1 MAIRIGDNI
10 AANVPLE
17 RNDLSWIVAKVIE
30 IKDDGLSYVVKDEEE
45 DKRYTVEAK
54 MTRPFPGKG
63 QSFEEGDQV
72 LALWPLDSKSWTTL
86 FYEAKVLQVLENGGR
101 LRLSYSGDRNP
112 KDAPTEKVLHKY
124 PKKRTL
130 SEERKMNGT
139 PVQNS
144 YKEQYDNRPAKK
156 VKCLSVL
163 DKKRFRAHS
172 FKDEVAP

>member
-1 MAIRIGDNI
+1 MAYRIGDNI

-72 LALWPLDSKSWTTL
+72 LALWPLDSKSWTT
-86 FYEAKVLQVLENGGR
+86 
-101 LRLSYSGDRNP
+101 
-112 KDAPTEKVLHKY
+112 
-124 PKKRTL
+124 
-130 SEERKMNGT
+130 
-139 PVQNS
+139 
-144 YKEQYDNRPAKK
+144 
-156 VKCLSVL
+156 
-163 DKKRFRAHS
+163 
-172 FKDEVAP
+172 